1 VSTKPI
7 QTEADGQRLTLSN
20 LEKVLYPRTGFTKGE
35 VLDYYARVA
44 DVMLPY
50 LRRRPA
56 TFRRF
61 PNGVEKTSFYVKH
74 VPSNPPSWVQ
84 TILVPAKEHPE
95 EPVEYVSVDDRPTL
109 LWAANLAAL
118 EFHVPL
124 WHVVRGK
131 EVPTPPDHMV
141 FDLDPGP
148 GTTIAECCVVARW
161 IAQRVGR
168 DKIFAKTSGSKGLQL
183 YVRVTR
189 TSWAKASERAHEL
202 ALGVEKDH
210 PDRVVTNMKKS
221 LRNGKILID
230 WSQNSPAKTTIAA
243 YSLRGREE
251 PTVSTPVSWDEVDQ
265 CASSGVA
272 SSLSFDAAS
281 VMARLDTL
289 GDLMAPLL
297 GSRLSKPKGVKER

>member
-202 ALGVEKDH
+202 ALAVEKDH

-297 GSRLSKPKGVKER
+297 GSRLSKPKGVKES